1 MILQVGRA
9 YIDLKDVSVIWKPV
23 WIERD
28 RKDRMVQA
36 YRVFINMRSTYYQ
49 EKGSLTFYEQFD
61 DEGEADLYVEK
72 AVEMWRKTV
81 LRVDEG
87 ETAHRKPGFDELP
100 PVQVVPPSR

>member
-72 AVEMWRKTV
+72 AVEMWRKTIKIGPEERTA
-81 LRVDEG
+81 LDSPEQRS
-87 ETAHRKPGFDELP
+87 ETGMP
-100 PVQVVPPSR
+100 